1 MTIEV
6 LISGNSQ
13 ITIGGHPYSI
23 KAHYGIKP
31 QTFIDYYTNLTEKY
45 SLNLRRI
52 EFEDEILTENGFQKV
67 KVRPLQEYV
76 SFIIYTNI
84 LEKKGLDISDLI
96 RQIAG
101 GRDYYVIRHAKALTE
116 LAYIYLNNG
125 YDIKIQS
132 KGADFV
138 INGINADVKVAQ
150 PSVLKKIR
158 RNSKIHKDGYLD
170 ISNEILLAILQMMK
184 SRFLKGVKQADLL
197 FFNLTGS
204 VLFSSLGLF
213 INEFDRIVPP
223 QNNRLVIY
231 SDHFYCDGA
240 DLHHQ
245 IGSAAKYLGKRLFP
259 DLISIKGYFIDFDP
273 YLWKFLS
280 QFEIK

>member
-6 LISGNSQ
+6 LISGSSQ

-31 QTFIDYYTNLTEKY
+31 QTFIDYYTNLKENY

-52 EFEDEILTENGFQKV
+52 EFKDEILTENGFQKV
-67 KVRPLQEYV
+67 KVTPLQEYV

-84 LEKKGLDISDLI
+84 LEKKGLDISELI
-96 RQIAG
+96 RQING
-101 GRDYYVIRHAKALTE
+101 GRDYYEIRHAKALTE

-170 ISNEILLAILQMMK
+170 VSNEILLVILQMMK
-184 SRFLKGVKQADLL
+184 SRFLKGVRQADLL

-204 VLFSSLGLF
+204 TLFSSLGIF
-213 INEFDRIVPP
+213 VNEFERIVPP
-223 QNNRLVIY
+223 HNNRLIVY
-231 SDHFYCDGA
+231 SDYFYPDGM
-240 DLHHQ
+240 DFYYKM
-245 IGSAAKYLGKRLFP
+245 GSTNKHLGKRVFP
-259 DLISIKGYFIDFDP
+259 DLISIKGFSIDFDP
-273 YLWKFLS
+273 YLWNFLS
-280 QFEIK
+280 QFKIT